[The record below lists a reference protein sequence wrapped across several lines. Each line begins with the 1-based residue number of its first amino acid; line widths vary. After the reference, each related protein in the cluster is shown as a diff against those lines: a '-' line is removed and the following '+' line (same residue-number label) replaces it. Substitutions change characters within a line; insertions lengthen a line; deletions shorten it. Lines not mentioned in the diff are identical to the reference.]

1 MPASQPRNQSQTSA
15 NPCQASSWSP
25 RGSKS
30 IPLILEE
37 VPYVVRAKVQRHHP
51 APIIR
56 ETYLDRVR
64 WKFTTVASNLMS
76 RKEVRI
82 LNLGLV
88 PVLIILLVLLP
99 DLAIVK
105 RRTMVVIYH
114 VVSKLPNRVKLA
126 RLTSVT
132 SNHQSNLTI
141 VESERSTERTHP
153 SWPNWKLRLKRRSV
167 IKSRL
172 RIRIS
177 IRQSCVNSIK
187 EQKPVLM
194 VTNVTTPMA
203 SHSSTRPLSRM
214 RHQRQLLRKQRL
226 RQKIALWKSLWR

>member
-1 MPASQPRNQSQTSA
+1 
-15 NPCQASSWSP
+15 
-25 RGSKS
+25 
-30 IPLILEE
+30 
-37 VPYVVRAKVQRHHP
+37 
-51 APIIR
+51 
-56 ETYLDRVR
+56 
-64 WKFTTVASNLMS
+64 MS

-105 RRTMVVIYH
+105 IRTMVVIYH

-153 SWPNWKLRLKRRSV
+153 SWPNWRLRLKRRSV
-167 IKSRL
+167 TKSRL

-177 IRQSCVNSIK
+177 IRRSCANSIK
-187 EQKPVLM
+187 EQRPAHM
-194 VTNVTTPMA
+194 VTNATTPMA
-203 SHSSTRPLSRM
+203 SHSSTRALSRM
-214 RHQRQLLRKQRL
+214 RLQQRQLLHKQRQ
-226 RQKIALWKSLWR
+226 RQKIAPLKSLWR

>member
-1 MPASQPRNQSQTSA
+1 
-15 NPCQASSWSP
+15 
-25 RGSKS
+25 
-30 IPLILEE
+30 
-37 VPYVVRAKVQRHHP
+37 
-51 APIIR
+51 
-56 ETYLDRVR
+56 
-64 WKFTTVASNLMS
+64 MS

-82 LNLGLV
+82 LNLGLE

-105 RRTMVVIYH
+105 KRTMVAIYH

-153 SWPNWKLRLKRRSV
+153 SWPNWKLRLNRRLV

-177 IRQSCVNSIK
+177 IRRSCANSIK
-187 EQKPVLM
+187 KQSPVLM
-194 VTNVTTPMA
+194 VTNATTPTA
-203 SHSSTRPLSRM
+203 SHSSTRALSRM
-214 RHQRQLLRKQRL
+214 RLQQRQLLRKQRL
-226 RQKIALWKSLWR
+226 RQKFALWKSLWR